1 MGHAQI
7 QQKHQRLIH
16 KRATTYGRSPKQLRR
31 PLGPTLQNRT
41 IKAHEKNKEAE
52 EETRGMIY
60 TIQTGMRFSA
70 STCPSS
76 TPEETGRD
84 HRTARFHGA
93 RIPAEPPPKPPI
105 FLAYITPRSFSN
117 HRYLPTQPNFQPLR
131 KSSFTRDRQHAEEIN
146 RNTRSPPPLNRLK
159 P

>member
-7 QQKHQRLIH
+7 QQKHQRPIH

-31 PLGPTLQNRT
+31 PLGPTLQNRM
-41 IKAHEKNKEAE
+41 IKAHERNKEAE

-70 STCPSS
+70 SACPSS

-84 HRTARFHGA
+84 RRTAHFAGA
-93 RIPAEPPPKPPI
+93 QIPAEPPPKPPI
-105 FLAYITPRSFSN
+105 FLAFTSCRRSFSN
-117 HRYLPTQPNFQPLR
+117 HRDLPRHNQTFN
-131 KSSFTRDRQHAEEIN
+131 H
-146 RNTRSPPPLNRLK
+146 
-159 P
+159 